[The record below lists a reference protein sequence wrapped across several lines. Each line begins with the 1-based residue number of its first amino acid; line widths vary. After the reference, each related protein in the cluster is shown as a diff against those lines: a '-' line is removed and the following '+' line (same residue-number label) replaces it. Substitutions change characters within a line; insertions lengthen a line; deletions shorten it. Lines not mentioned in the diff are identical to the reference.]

1 MRVIQN
7 SMNWIK
13 KHFSKKQY
21 NYQNMEQIM
30 EVNKETTKDVVKYQW
45 KKGDNFGKVVEFQ
58 SKDEKFTYFT
68 DGSKIFNNI
77 VDEFLERFEGDA
89 MPFPGLDSEPRIL
102 RKDLAEFKED
112 VIEANNKKEVKK
124 TESPFEQLISKLSAK
139 NIEKFETSINLNIPK
154 KDVFEMLVN
163 NADEDKEELIDT
175 IAKVA
180 ISQIEINKLQ
190 EYLKAEVITFIKKY
204 YNE

>member
-1 MRVIQN
+1 
-7 SMNWIK
+7 
-13 KHFSKKQY
+13 
-21 NYQNMEQIM
+21 
-30 EVNKETTKDVVKYQW
+30 
-45 KKGDNFGKVVEFQ
+45 
-58 SKDEKFTYFT
+58 
-68 DGSKIFNNI
+68 
-77 VDEFLERFEGDA
+77 
-89 MPFPGLDSEPRIL
+89 L

-112 VIEANNKKEVKK
+112 VIEANHKKEVKK

>member
-1 MRVIQN
+1 MKVIQN

-13 KHFSKKQY
+13 KHFLKKEY

-30 EVNKETTKDVVKYQW
+30 EANKETTKDVIKYQW
-45 KKGDNFGKVVEFQ
+45 KKGDDFGKIVEFQ

-77 VDEFLERFEGDA
+77 INEFLEKFEGDKV
-89 MPFPGLDSEPRIL
+89 PFPGLDSEPRIL

-112 VIEANNKKEVKK
+112 VIDAKKEVKK